1 MMNTMA
7 SIKKNKKNKT
17 QGRPRSTVPDVASD
31 LLATQ
36 TLTPT
41 ASAGVIAGE
50 TKPAVGGSSPTGGSL
65 LKALRKQNAAYKSVL
80 DMRKR
85 KYTVKHRN

>member
-50 TKPAVGGSSPTGGSL
+50 TKQGGSSPTGGSL
-65 LKALRKQNAAYKSVL
+65 LQALRKQNAAYKSVL